1 MDASGRRRGTP
12 ICKLLLYHDL
22 LLPFLEILD
31 LGIASSRLR
40 LEVHIFAWIS
50 RLQKLGL
57 QYDPQFYKAQ
67 RNRETT
73 FLRLEF
79 YGGGA
84 GDEGRLDL
92 SQKLSSALAFVK
104 GKFLPCMGCRMVAL

>member
-12 ICKLLLYHDL
+12 ICKSLLYHDL

-50 RLQKLGL
+50 RLQK
-57 QYDPQFYKAQ
+57 YPSMD
-67 RNRETT
+67 
-73 FLRLEF
+73 FLYISRVMIEPRKEL
-79 YGGGA
+79 Y
-84 GDEGRLDL
+84 R
-92 SQKLSSALAFVK
+92 
-104 GKFLPCMGCRMVAL
+104 FLPLRDQSLEHYRGSSLLDPAQG